1 MSTVMKRILLIILA
15 IIPSLINAQW
25 TQTGFQ
31 QGSIFALHTVGN
43 TIFAGNLAGLHRS
56 TDNGQT
62 WQLSISGVDNS
73 QGWILMHTI
82 ASSSNY
88 IFIGNYDGLY
98 RSSNNG
104 QSWSKMSLSLTTPQS
119 DAVCSITCDG
129 STVYAGTTCG
139 LFKSTNDGTNWT
151 KLSNG
156 ISATQKVYA
165 VLFSNSKLYL
175 GTENGVFIS
184 SDNGTSFTQIG
195 FESIA
200 ISSLTNTPY
209 GVVAVT
215 FRNGVHYTNDDGA
228 NWTAVNIGQNANI
241 PAFTAITANSRVLFG
256 TNGVTSVSNVF
267 TNHVASGLNGKNIL
281 SLAVCGNYLF
291 AGTNADG
298 VWRIPLAD
306 ITAITETKP
315 TESLIKVFPNSAQAA
330 VTVKFKQNFL
340 KIVIYDISGK
350 EVYADDLKGTSIT
363 IDVSKLPQGIYQ
375 IKLSGKGLVQAEIFV
390 KQ

>member
-1 MSTVMKRILLIILA
+1 MKKILLIILA

-25 TQTGFQ
+25 TQTSFQ
-31 QGSIFALHTVGN
+31 QGSIFSLHTIGN

-62 WQLSISGVDNS
+62 WQLSISGIDNS

-88 IFIGNYDGLY
+88 VFIGNYDGLY

-104 QSWSKMSLSLTTPQS
+104 QSWSKMSLTLTTPQS
-119 DAVCSITCDG
+119 DAVCSIACDG

-139 LFKSTNDGTNWT
+139 LFKSTNNGTNWT
-151 KLSNG
+151 KLING
-156 ISATQKVYA
+156 ISATQKVYT
-165 VLFSNSKLYL
+165 VLFCNSKLYL
-175 GTENGVFIS
+175 GTEDGVFIS

-195 FESIA
+195 FDSMA
-200 ISSLTNTPY
+200 ISSLAYSPN
-209 GVVAVT
+209 GIVAVT
-215 FRNGVHYTNDDGA
+215 FRNGVHYTNDYGA
-228 NWTAVNIGQNANI
+228 NWTAVNIGQNANM
-241 PAFTAITANSRVLFG
+241 PAFTAIADNSNILIG
-256 TNGVTSVSNVF
+256 TNGVTSISNDF
-267 TNHVASGLNGKNIL
+267 TNHVAGGLSGKNIL

-306 ITAITETKP
+306 ITAIEETKP
-315 TESLIKVFPNSAQAA
+315 AESLMEVFPNPSQEA
-330 VTVKFKQNFL
+330 VTIKFKQNFS
-340 KIVIYDISGK
+340 KIVIYDFSGK
-350 EVYADDLKGTSIT
+350 EVYADDLKGTSTT
-363 IDVSKLPQGIYQ
+363 IGVRNLPQGIYH
-375 IKLSGKGLVQAEIFV
+375 IELTGKGLVQTAKFV